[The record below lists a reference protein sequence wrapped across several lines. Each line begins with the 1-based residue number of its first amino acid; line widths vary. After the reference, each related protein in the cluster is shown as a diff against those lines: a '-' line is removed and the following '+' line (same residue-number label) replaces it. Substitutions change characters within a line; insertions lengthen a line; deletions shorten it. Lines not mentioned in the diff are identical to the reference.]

1 MKTSSWSVSGLCV
14 TTMPER
20 IDEVEAMLRA
30 RPGIEVHGRDCEL
43 GRLVVTQERKTVA
56 EHQDGLR
63 ALQTL
68 PGVLAADL
76 VIHYS
81 DRDPPTGDA

>member
-1 MKTSSWSVSGLCV
+1 MLCV
-14 TTMPER
+14 
-20 IDEVEAMLRA
+20 
-30 RPGIEVHGRDCEL
+30 RPGTEVHGRDCEL
-43 GRLVVTQERKTVA
+43 GRLVVTQEHETVA

-68 PGVLAADL
+68 PGVLTADL

-81 DRDPPTGDA
+81 DRDPSTGDA